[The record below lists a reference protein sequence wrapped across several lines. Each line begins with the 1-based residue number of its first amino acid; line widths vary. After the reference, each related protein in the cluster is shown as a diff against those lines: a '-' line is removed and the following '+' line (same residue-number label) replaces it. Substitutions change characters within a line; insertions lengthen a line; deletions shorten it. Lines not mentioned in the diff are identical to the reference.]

1 MNVQFIG
8 LSFATACS
16 LLLDTVAK
24 DFISLIDGAW
34 TLFNVLPLTRE
45 QVWKRRHDIQ
55 LSVDYFQAIYSS
67 QASLLHRKPRHTL
80 LSSLVH
86 YSHDISITTSLTAT
100 PYDRYVFHVTGIVR
114 LQSHGNSRRAHNA
127 GNIIVNKLRI
137 LKCDKEWYTDNMVIC
152 CRIHVSWFIRPY
164 KVLSC
169 KVFLQQFI

>member
-1 MNVQFIG
+1 VTGWKERFRDDLYYVSCGMLHRNGVTLLAYSNPVCVPALQKFRPSLLRFTVNVQFIG
-8 LSFATACS
+8 LSSATACS

-24 DFISLIDGAW
+24 DFTSLIDGAW

-86 YSHDISITTSLTAT
+86 YSHDISTTTSLSTT
-100 PYDRYVFHVTGIVR
+100 PYNWYVFHVTGIV
-114 LQSHGNSRRAHNA
+114 S
-127 GNIIVNKLRI
+127 
-137 LKCDKEWYTDNMVIC
+137 
-152 CRIHVSWFIRPY
+152 
-164 KVLSC
+164 
-169 KVFLQQFI
+169 